1 MSYSVITTEGWYLL
15 STETSLTCNEA
26 LIYFGLPSTDYIHPY
41 IYELSGVPITEG
53 TTLTNSHWKSIN
65 VSENSTLLPY
75 KGYWIKVT
83 SLPDTDTTA
92 PSVVSFTISDTT
104 LIAGKSYEVTL
115 VFSEAVTDFSSNE
128 DITTQ
133 NGTLY
138 ATSFNGVTWK
148 GLFTPANNIED
159 STNILTL
166 NSTYTDIAGNTGPS
180 NTTSNYAVDTVEPT
194 VTSFVMDDTEL
205 IVGETS
211 TVTITFSET
220 VTGFSASDISCDNG
234 TIDELYFYGTEWSGI
249 FTPSENIEDTTNV
262 LTINNYTDSA
272 GNSGLSNTTEN
283 YEIDTKPP
291 TLAEVTAIGN
301 TTDTTPSYV
310 FSSDEAG
317 TISSSL
323 TFTTT
328 TAALDGNNTI
338 TFDTLSE
345 DTYTGNT
352 ITVTTSNGNST
363 TLTITEFNIW
373 PSEAVLTEVTAI
385 GTTTDTTP
393 SYVFSSDTVGTIS
406 SSLTFTSTTSAVSG
420 NNTITFGTL
429 SEDTYTGETITLTDS
444 YSRTTTLTITE
455 FYILPSEAVL
465 TEVTPIGTTT
475 STTPSY
481 VFSSDTVGTISSSLT
496 FTSTTSAVSGN
507 NTITFG
513 TLSEDTYTGET
524 ITLTDSYSRTTTL
537 TITDFTIE
545 NESNVEFLDPYANS
559 STGYID
565 TSQWPSSFDAEIV
578 SFAHNSNNC
587 QSDGSTLQDDGDN
600 TDDKSAADIIGS
612 GMSINRVR
620 FIYYDTESNLASDAN
635 VTAGTGL
642 WNSGT
647 YKIESADSAD
657 DVYQTSG
664 YNIRTLSAANGHDTE
679 SNTTPYETVLID
691 GANCRSSIGNLT
703 MSEWQDTSVHPA
715 SPDYN
720 NGTSSY
726 PSSSSNDDGAGNIQG
741 FGTQW
746 PSSSANGST
755 VGIGTDQSGI
765 KKLYIKNVVLLMGV
779 NSAIGHIS
787 NVEELYFDGMQH
799 IFTRYTYM
807 LTKITKLVLPRPLYK
822 GYLMFLKRTFESNY
836 FLKDV
841 EIWVNENH
849 FLKNNWGN
857 AGPRTDTFKNCKNI
871 KTATLYYPDTLSTS
885 EALTCRT
892 YFGNTYNSNG
902 DYTNGSY
909 TNGGLFKDS
918 GANHITFY
926 YYTYTP

>member
-1 MSYSVITTEGWYLL
+1 MSNSVITTEGWYLL
-15 STETSLTCNEA
+15 STETALTCNEA
-26 LIYFGLPSTDYIHPY
+26 IIYFGLPSTDYIHPY

-53 TTLTNSHWKSIN
+53 TTLTNSHWKSID
-65 VSENSTLLPY
+65 VSENSILLPY
-75 KGYWIKVT
+75 KSYWIKVT

-104 LIAGKSYEVTL
+104 LIAGESYEVTL

-128 DITTQ
+128 DITTE

-148 GLFTPANNIED
+148 GLFTPSNNIED

-194 VTSFVMDDTEL
+194 VTSFVMDDSEL
-205 IVGETS
+205 TVGETS

-234 TIDELYFYGTEWSGI
+234 TIYEVEFDGIEWSGI
-249 FTPSENIEDTTNV
+249 FTPSENIEDTTNI
-262 LTINNYTDSA
+262 LTINNYTDAA

-323 TFTTT
+323 TFTST

-363 TLTITEFNIW
+363 TLTITEFNIL
-373 PSEAVLTEVTAI
+373 PPGAVLTEVTAI
-385 GTTTDTTP
+385 GTTSNTTP

-420 NNTITFGTL
+420 NNTITFDTL
-429 SEDTYTGETITLTDS
+429 DLDTYTGET
-444 YSRTTTLTITE
+444 
-455 FYILPSEAVL
+455 V
-465 TEVTPIGTTT
+465 
-475 STTPSY
+475 
-481 VFSSDTVGTISSSLT
+481 
-496 FTSTTSAVSGN
+496 
-507 NTITFG
+507 
-513 TLSEDTYTGET
+513 
-524 ITLTDSYSRTTTL
+524 TLTDSYSRTTTL
-537 TITDFTIE
+537 TITDFTIQA
-545 NESNVEFLDPYANS
+545 ESADFLDPYANS

-578 SFAHNSNNC
+578 SFAYNSNNC
-587 QSDGSTLQDDGDN
+587 QSDGSTPQDDGDN

-612 GMSINRVR
+612 GISINHIK
-620 FIYYDTESNLASDAN
+620 FLYYDTEANLASDSN

-647 YKIESADSAD
+647 YKIERAASAD

-664 YNIRTLSAANGHDTE
+664 YNTQTLSSENGHDTE
-679 SNTTPYETVLID
+679 SNTTPYEVVLID
-691 GANCRSSIGNLT
+691 GANCRNSSGNLT
-703 MSEWQDTSVHPA
+703 QNTYQDTSVHPA

-726 PSSSSNDDGAGNIQG
+726 PSSSSNNDGAGVINGIG
-741 FGTQW
+741 WLW

-755 VGIGTDQSGI
+755 VGIGTDQCGI
-765 KKLYIKNVVLLMGV
+765 KKLYIKNVVFIKGDNWAL
-779 NSAIGHIS
+779 GHLS
-787 NVEELYFDGMQH
+787 NLEELYFDGMQH
-799 IFTRYTYM
+799 IFSRYTFA
-807 LTKITKLVLPRPLYK
+807 LTKITQLVIPRPLHN
-822 GYLMFLKRTFESNY
+822 GYLMFMKRTFENNY

-841 EIWVNENH
+841 EIWVNEYH
-849 FLKNNWGN
+849 FLKNNWGST
-857 AGPRTDTFKNCKNI
+857 GPRTDTFKNCMNI
-871 KTATLYYPDTLSTS
+871 STATLYYPDTLSTS

-902 DYTNGSY
+902 DYTNGNY

-918 GANHITFY
+918 NANHITFY

>member
-249 FTPSENIEDTTNV
+249 FTPSENIEDTTNI
-262 LTINNYTDSA
+262 LTINNYTDAA

-420 NNTITFGTL
+420 NNTITF
-429 SEDTYTGETITLTDS
+429 D
-444 YSRTTTLTITE
+444 
-455 FYILPSEAVL
+455 
-465 TEVTPIGTTT
+465 
-475 STTPSY
+475 
-481 VFSSDTVGTISSSLT
+481 
-496 FTSTTSAVSGN
+496 
-507 NTITFG
+507 

>member
-385 GTTTDTTP
+385 GTTTD
-393 SYVFSSDTVGTIS
+393 
-406 SSLTFTSTTSAVSG
+406 
-420 NNTITFGTL
+420 
-429 SEDTYTGETITLTDS
+429 
-444 YSRTTTLTITE
+444 
-455 FYILPSEAVL
+455 
-465 TEVTPIGTTT
+465 
-475 STTPSY
+475 TTPSY